1 MLNQML
7 SCGGKNCKTY
17 KYNIMK
23 FIVSTIKEINGKPL
37 FRGAYKSTVKCKNI
51 HGQEFTK
58 EVWCI
63 DINSLEE
70 FYVLVKEYGNLALF
84 CEGFYREEILQ
95 INLFDEV
102 CGA

>member
-1 MLNQML
+1 ML

-17 KYNIMK
+17 KYTIMK
-23 FIVSTIKEINGKPL
+23 FIVLTDKGIKGNIPFE
-37 FRGAYKSTVKCKNI
+37 GAYEDTVKYKNPKA
-51 HGQEFTK
+51 EFTRK
-58 EVWCI
+58 EWCI

-84 CEGFYREEILQ
+84 CEDFYREEILK